1 MSPARGSGRTLRV
14 EADGGSRGNPGPAG
28 FGAVVRDAASGE
40 VLAEVAESIGRATN
54 NVAEYRGMLAGV
66 KAALSIDPDATLDV
80 RMDSKLVVEQM
91 SGRWQVKHED
101 MRRLASEARA
111 LLPAGRVTFGW
122 IPRAQNSHADRL
134 ANEAMDAA
142 AAGRE
147 WQRTTTPAAA
157 QAETTAPAAVKAPG
171 PAPDRGQPLTLVLV
185 RHGSTLHTEERR
197 ISGRHGSDPELTEA
211 GLAEAASAAACAEV
225 VGADVV
231 ISSSMRRARQ
241 TAEVIAGSVGAEL
254 LVDPQWDE
262 TDFGE
267 WDGSRAVE
275 VVRRWPAEYA
285 AWADSPDVA
294 PPGGESLRAV
304 EQRVQVA
311 RERLVARWAG
321 RRVVLVSHGDPV
333 RALLRACLGAPASVQ
348 RSIHVDPGSRSLLRL
363 WADGTSEVLA
373 VNRV

>member
-1 MSPARGSGRTLRV
+1 MSPARDAGRHLRV

-28 FGAVVRDAASGE
+28 FGAVVRDAATGE

-111 LLPAGRVTFGW
+111 LLPAGRATFGW

-142 AAGRE
+142 AAGRQ
-147 WQRTTTPAAA
+147 WQRTTTLAAA
-157 QAETTAPAAVKAPG
+157 QAEAVAAPRAPG
-171 PAPDRGQPLTLVLV
+171 PAPDRGQPLVLVMV

-197 ISGRHGSDPELTEA
+197 ISGRHGSDPELTEG

-231 ISSSMRRARQ
+231 ITSSMRRSRQ
-241 TAEVIAGSVGAEL
+241 TAEVIAQAVGAEL

-267 WDGSRAVE
+267 WDGSRAVD

-285 AWADSPDVA
+285 AWADSADVA
-294 PPGGESLRAV
+294 PPGGESLRTV
-304 EQRVQVA
+304 EQRVQEA

-333 RALLRACLGAPASVQ
+333 RALLRACLGAPSSVH
-348 RSIHVDPGSRSLLRL
+348 RAIHVDPGSRTLLRL
-363 WADGTSEVLA
+363 WADGSSEVLA